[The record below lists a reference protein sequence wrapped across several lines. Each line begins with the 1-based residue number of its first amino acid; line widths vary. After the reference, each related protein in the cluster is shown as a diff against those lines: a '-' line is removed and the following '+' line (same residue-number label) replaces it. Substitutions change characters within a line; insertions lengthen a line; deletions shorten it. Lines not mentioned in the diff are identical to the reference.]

1 MRWKNDDE
9 CGGLFIFLTGKQS
22 AKSKII
28 LTYNR
33 HMNIGN
39 PSRSLALAETGR
51 KEYLPVDDKAW
62 EQGVSSKNPEPAR
75 QLIFMKGAILSEPLL
90 VSSSTN
96 IAAAPFTR
104 LCQASHLLSLV
115 LTHINDDIFESYTR
129 LEEAQ
134 QLNGALLALCSFMQS
149 EISSEATRIF
159 VPMAICYR

>member
-1 MRWKNDDE
+1 MRWKNGDE
-9 CGGLFIFLTGKQS
+9 FGGLFTSLTGEYSPRVELFLTH
-22 AKSKII
+22 
-28 LTYNR
+28 NR

-51 KEYLPVDDKAW
+51 KEYLPIDDKAW
-62 EQGVSSKNPEPAR
+62 EKGVSLHGYGSAL
-75 QLIFMKGAILSEPLL
+75 QLIFTKDAIVSEPLL

-115 LTHINDDIFESYTR
+115 LTHVNDDIFESYTR

-134 QLNGALLALCSFMQS
+134 QLNGALLALAFFMQR
-149 EISSEATRIF
+149 EISSEAARIS

>member
-1 MRWKNDDE
+1 M
-9 CGGLFIFLTGKQS
+9 LL
-22 AKSKII
+22 I
-28 LTYNR
+28 LNR

-51 KEYLPVDDKAW
+51 KEYLPVEDKAW
-62 EQGVSSKNPEPAR
+62 ELGVSLQSSESAP
-75 QLIFMKGAILSEPLL
+75 QLIFTQEVIVSEPLL

-104 LCQASHLLSLV
+104 LCQASHLLRLV
-115 LTHINDDIFESYTR
+115 LTHVNDDIFESPAR

-149 EISSEATRIF
+149 EISSEATRIS
-159 VPMAICYR
+159 VPMAICYRLVFSKINTCSP

>member
-1 MRWKNDDE
+1 
-9 CGGLFIFLTGKQS
+9 
-22 AKSKII
+22 
-28 LTYNR
+28 
-33 HMNIGN
+33 MNIGN

-62 EQGVSSKNPEPAR
+62 EQGVSLEDCETAR
-75 QLIFMKGAILSEPLL
+75 QLIFTKEAITSEPLL

-129 LEEAQ
+129 WEEAQ
-134 QLNGALLALCSFMQS
+134 QLIGALLALCSFMQS
-149 EISSEATRIF
+149 EISSEATSIS

>member
-22 AKSKII
+22 AKSEIFLI
-28 LTYNR
+28 YNR

-62 EQGVSSKNPEPAR
+62 EQGVRTKYSEPGR
-75 QLIFMKGAILSEPLL
+75 QLIFTKEAI
-90 VSSSTN
+90 SSSTN

>member
-1 MRWKNDDE
+1 MRWKNGDE
-9 CGGLFIFLTGKQS
+9 FGGLFTFLTGEYS
-22 AKSKII
+22 PRIELF
-28 LTYNR
+28 LTHNR

-51 KEYLPVDDKAW
+51 KEYLPINDKAW
-62 EQGVSSKNPEPAR
+62 EQGVSVHGYESAR
-75 QLIFMKGAILSEPLL
+75 QLILTKDAIVSEPLL

-115 LTHINDDIFESYTR
+115 LTHVNDDIFESYTR

-134 QLNGALLALCSFMQS
+134 QLSGALLALGSFMQS
-149 EISSEATRIF
+149 EISSEAARIS
-159 VPMAICYR
+159 VPIAICYR

>member
-1 MRWKNDDE
+1 MRWKNGDE
-9 CGGLFIFLTGKQS
+9 CGWLFIFSIGKQS
-22 AKSKII
+22 PRNQIF

-51 KEYLPVDDKAW
+51 KEYLPVDDRAW
-62 EQGVSSKNPEPAR
+62 EQGVSPEDCEPAR
-75 QLIFMKGAILSEPLL
+75 QLIFTKETIISEPLL

-134 QLNGALLALCSFMQS
+134 QLSSALLALCSFMQS
-149 EISSEATRIF
+149 EISSEATRIS